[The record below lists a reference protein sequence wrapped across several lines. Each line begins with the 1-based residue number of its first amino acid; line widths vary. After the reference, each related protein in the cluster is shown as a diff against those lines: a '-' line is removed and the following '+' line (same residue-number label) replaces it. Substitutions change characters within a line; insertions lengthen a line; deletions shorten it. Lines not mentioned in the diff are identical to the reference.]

1 MNIRKNDT
9 VLVIAGKDKGKKGK
23 VRFAYPKKER
33 ILVEGVNF
41 IKKHTRPTGQARQA
55 GIVEREELIHIS
67 DVMLLCDKCHNPVRI
82 GTKTLEDGKRVRC
95 CKSCQ
100 EVID

>member
-1 MNIRKNDT
+1 
-9 VLVIAGKDKGKKGK
+9 
-23 VRFAYPKKER
+23 
-33 ILVEGVNF
+33 
-41 IKKHTRPTGQARQA
+41 
-55 GIVEREELIHIS
+55 
-67 DVMLLCDKCHNPVRI
+67 VMLLCDKCHNPVRI